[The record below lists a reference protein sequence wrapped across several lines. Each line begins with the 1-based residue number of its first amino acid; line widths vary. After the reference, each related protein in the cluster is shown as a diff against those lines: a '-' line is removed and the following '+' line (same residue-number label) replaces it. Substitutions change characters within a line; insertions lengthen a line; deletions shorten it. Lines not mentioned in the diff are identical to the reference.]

1 MDGPRA
7 QARPEAVHTAS
18 LGERQGSLAP
28 GDRAKRIG
36 YSAPRSLAQNIRQA
50 SGGQKMRT
58 IFAILGLLAISQ
70 PGCAPAPSNDIV
82 PFPGSEPPI
91 QELSAGYTLETPIE
105 VIVANPRGEAVI
117 NKYMPKLLSNPMY
130 GSFKGM
136 NLKTL
141 AMFSRGEWTD
151 EKMAL
156 VKADLGAL
164 SPDGK

>member
-1 MDGPRA
+1 
-7 QARPEAVHTAS
+7 
-18 LGERQGSLAP
+18 
-28 GDRAKRIG
+28 
-36 YSAPRSLAQNIRQA
+36 
-50 SGGQKMRT
+50 MRT
-58 IFAILGLLAISQ
+58 IFAIFGLLAISQ

-91 QELSAGYTLETPIE
+91 QQLSAGYTLETPIE

-141 AMFSRGEWTD
+141 AVFSRGEWTD